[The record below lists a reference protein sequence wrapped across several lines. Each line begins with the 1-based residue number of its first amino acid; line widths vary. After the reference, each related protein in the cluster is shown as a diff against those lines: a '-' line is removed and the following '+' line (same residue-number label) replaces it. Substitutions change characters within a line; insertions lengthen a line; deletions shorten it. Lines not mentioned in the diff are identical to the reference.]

1 MSYLRIQNFIDDGKS
16 ALKDKHYL
24 SALSLA
30 LMLPSIA
37 ARLEFCD
44 MPQYRKGRDKKGW
57 EDKKCYVDW
66 CNNYMSENSWLK
78 SVFGNDFSDVLYQLR
93 CDIIHAGC
101 ADIFAGGKSIYF
113 LLNDM
118 DVSSTFANYRMI
130 SISELCHC
138 IFETAEKWTETFGT
152 NNFACTYIF
161 DTANNRDDN
170 LLYHRLRDKDR
181 ADYLEE
187 QFLENEKEK
196 RKKKK

>member
-1 MSYLRIQNFIDDGKS
+1 MSYLRIQNFIDDGEI

-44 MPQYRKGRDKKGW
+44 MPQYRKGRDKRGW

-66 CNNYMSENSWLK
+66 CNKYMSANGWLK
-78 SVFGNDFSDVLYQLR
+78 HVLGKDFSDVLYQLR
-93 CDIIHAGC
+93 CDIVHAGC
-101 ADIFAGGKSIYF
+101 ADVFADGKSVYF
-113 LLNDM
+113 SLNDTN
-118 DVSSTFANYRMI
+118 DSITFVNYRII
-130 SISELCHC
+130 SISGLCNC
-138 IFETAEKWTETFGT
+138 IFEVAKNWAENFGA

-161 DTANNRDDN
+161 DTVNNRDDD
-170 LLYHRLRDKDR
+170 LLFQRLWDKDR